1 MRFTGVISTPRRSK
15 QVAETTVVPER
26 NTPTQSGFG
35 TGWRVVARKEFA
47 DHLLSARFLVLIGIL
62 GVAAAAA
69 VFAASGGIRSVA
81 SDTEG
86 IPALFLK
93 LFTVTA
99 DPVPFPLVV
108 FIGFLAPLLGIMFGF
123 DAISGERSQGTLPRL
138 LAQPIHRDEVVL
150 GKFVGGLA
158 VIGLM
163 LTALTLFVSGI
174 GIFRLGLIP
183 SSTEVGR
190 LFVWLI
196 VSIIYVGFWQALAT
210 LTSVTVRRA
219 ASSALIAVGIWLVL
233 ALFGTFIFQA
243 AANLLAPG
251 DDQFAATRAE
261 ILISRLSPATL
272 FSETSTVLLDPTQRT
287 LDLVTVEQADRA
299 ILSNLSLSQSL
310 SVVWPQIVGLLALTA
325 ALFAIAYI
333 SFMRQEIRA

>member
-1 MRFTGVISTPRRSK
+1 MAEVTPVRVRES
-15 QVAETTVVPER
+15 
-26 NTPTQSGFG
+26 PTQSGFG

-47 DHLLSARFLVLIGIL
+47 DHLLSARFLVLIGLL

-69 VFAASGGIRSVA
+69 VFASSAGIRSVA
-81 SDTEG
+81 SDTGG

-93 LFTVTA
+93 LFTVTT
-99 DPVPFPLVV
+99 DPVPFALVV

-138 LAQPIHRDEVVL
+138 LAQPIHRDEVIT

-158 VIGLM
+158 VIALM

-183 SSTEVGR
+183 TSTEIGR
-190 LFVWLI
+190 LVVWLV

-251 DDQFAATRAE
+251 DDQFAATRVE
-261 ILISRLSPATL
+261 LLISRLSPATL

-287 LDLVTVEQADRA
+287 VDLVTVEQADRA

-325 ALFAIAYI
+325 ALFAAAYI

>member
-1 MRFTGVISTPRRSK
+1 MTE
-15 QVAETTVVPER
+15 ATTVPER
-26 NTPTQSGFG
+26 QAPTQSGFG

-69 VFAASGGIRSVA
+69 VFASSGGIRAVA

-93 LFTVTA
+93 LFTVTS

-158 VIGLM
+158 VIALM
-163 LTALTLFVSGI
+163 LTALILFVAGI
-174 GIFRLGLIP
+174 GIFRLGLVP
-183 SSTEVGR
+183 TPTEVGR

-196 VSIIYVGFWQALAT
+196 VSIIYVGFWLALAT

-233 ALFGTFIFQA
+233 ALFGAFIFQA

-251 DDQFAATRAE
+251 DDELAATRVE
-261 ILISRLSPATL
+261 MLISRLSPATL
-272 FSETSTVLLDPTQRT
+272 FTESSTVLLDPTQRT
-287 LDLVTVEQADRA
+287 VDLVTVEQADRA
-299 ILSNLSLSQSL
+299 ILSNLSLTQSL
-310 SVVWPQIVGLLALTA
+310 SVVWPQIVGLVALTA
-325 ALFAIAYI
+325 ALFAIAYV
-333 SFMRQEIRA
+333 SFMRQEVRA

>member
-1 MRFTGVISTPRRSK
+1 MAEATPVRVR
-15 QVAETTVVPER
+15 E
-26 NTPTQSGFG
+26 TPTQSGFG

-69 VFAASGGIRSVA
+69 VFASSAGIRSVA

-93 LFTVTA
+93 LFTVTT

-138 LAQPIHRDEVVL
+138 LAQPIHRDEVIT

-158 VIGLM
+158 VIALM

-183 SSTEVGR
+183 TSTEIGR
-190 LFVWLI
+190 LLVWLV

-251 DDQFAATRAE
+251 DDAFGATRVE
-261 ILISRLSPATL
+261 MLISRLSPATL

-287 LDLVTVEQADRA
+287 VDLVTVEQADRA
-299 ILSNLSLSQSL
+299 ILSNLSLAQSL

-325 ALFAIAYI
+325 ALFAAAYI

>member
-1 MRFTGVISTPRRSK
+1 M
-15 QVAETTVVPER
+15 AEATSVRVRES
-26 NTPTQSGFG
+26 PTQSGFG

-47 DHLLSARFLVLIGIL
+47 DHLLSARFLVLIGLL

-69 VFAASGGIRSVA
+69 VFASSAGIRSVA
-81 SDTEG
+81 SDTGG

-93 LFTVTA
+93 LFTVTT
-99 DPVPFPLVV
+99 DPVPFALVV

-138 LAQPIHRDEVVL
+138 LAQPIHRDEVIT

-158 VIGLM
+158 VIALM

-183 SSTEVGR
+183 TSTEIGR
-190 LFVWLI
+190 LVVWLV

-251 DDQFAATRAE
+251 DDQFAATRVE
-261 ILISRLSPATL
+261 LLISRLSPATL

-287 LDLVTVEQADRA
+287 VDLVTVEQADRA

-325 ALFAIAYI
+325 ALFAAAYI

>member
-1 MRFTGVISTPRRSK
+1 MTE
-15 QVAETTVVPER
+15 ATTVPER
-26 NTPTQSGFG
+26 QAPTQSGFG
-35 TGWRVVARKEFA
+35 TGWRVVARKELA

-69 VFAASGGIRSVA
+69 VFASSGGIRAVA

-93 LFTVTA
+93 LFTVTS

-123 DAISGERSQGTLPRL
+123 DTISGERSQGTLPRL

-158 VIGLM
+158 VIALM
-163 LTALTLFVSGI
+163 LTALILFVAGI
-174 GIFRLGLIP
+174 GIFRLGLVP
-183 SSTEVGR
+183 TPTEVGR

-196 VSIIYVGFWQALAT
+196 VSIIYVGFWLALAT

-233 ALFGTFIFQA
+233 ALFGAFIFQA

-251 DDQFAATRAE
+251 DDEFAATRVE
-261 ILISRLSPATL
+261 MLISRLSPATL
-272 FSETSTVLLDPTQRT
+272 FSESSTVLLDPTQRT
-287 LDLVTVEQADRA
+287 VDLVTVEQADRA
-299 ILSNLSLSQSL
+299 ILSNLSLTQSL
-310 SVVWPQIVGLLALTA
+310 SVVWPQIVGLVALTA
-325 ALFAIAYI
+325 ALFAIAYV
-333 SFMRQEIRA
+333 SFMRQEVRA

>member
-1 MRFTGVISTPRRSK
+1 M
-15 QVAETTVVPER
+15 AEASPVRLRE
-26 NTPTQSGFG
+26 TPTQSGFG

-69 VFAASGGIRSVA
+69 VFASSAGIRSVA

-93 LFTVTA
+93 LFTVTT

-138 LAQPIHRDEVVL
+138 LAQPIHRDEVIT

-158 VIGLM
+158 VIALM

-183 SSTEVGR
+183 TATELGR
-190 LFVWLI
+190 LLVWLL

-251 DDQFAATRAE
+251 DDEFGATRVE
-261 ILISRLSPATL
+261 LLISRLSPATL

-287 LDLVTVEQADRA
+287 VDLVTVEQADRA
-299 ILSNLSLSQSL
+299 ILSNLSLAQSL

-325 ALFAIAYI
+325 ALFAAAYM

>member
-1 MRFTGVISTPRRSK
+1 VPEA
-15 QVAETTVVPER
+15 VVVPER

-69 VFAASGGIRSVA
+69 VVAASGGIRAVA

-93 LFTVTA
+93 LFTVTT
-99 DPVPFPLVV
+99 DPVPFALVV

-138 LAQPIHRDEVVL
+138 LAQPIHRDELVT

-158 VIGLM
+158 VIAVM

-183 SSTEVGR
+183 TSTEVGR

-243 AANLLAPG
+243 AANILSPG
-251 DDQFAATRAE
+251 DDELSSTRIE
-261 ILISRLSPATL
+261 MFISRLSPATL

-287 LDLVTVEQADRA
+287 VDLVTVEQADRA
-299 ILSNLSLSQSL
+299 ILSNLSLAQSL

-333 SFMRQEIRA
+333 AFMRQEIRA

>member
-1 MRFTGVISTPRRSK
+1 
-15 QVAETTVVPER
+15 VAEATPVRVRE
-26 NTPTQSGFG
+26 TPTQSGFG

-69 VFAASGGIRSVA
+69 VFASSAGIRSVA

-86 IPALFLK
+86 IPGLFLK
-93 LFTVTA
+93 LFTVTT

-138 LAQPIHRDEVVL
+138 LAQPIHRDEVIT

-158 VIGLM
+158 VIALM

-174 GIFRLGLIP
+174 GIFRLGLVP
-183 SSTEVGR
+183 EATEMGR
-190 LFVWLI
+190 LLVWLV

-251 DDQFAATRAE
+251 DDEFGETRVE
-261 ILISRLSPATL
+261 MLISRLSPATL

-287 LDLVTVEQADRA
+287 VDLVTVEQADRA
-299 ILSNLSLSQSL
+299 ILSNLSLAQSL

-325 ALFAIAYI
+325 ALFAAAYI

>member
-1 MRFTGVISTPRRSK
+1 M
-15 QVAETTVVPER
+15 AEAPVRVRE
-26 NTPTQSGFG
+26 TPTQSGFG

-69 VFAASGGIRSVA
+69 VFASSAGIRSVA

-86 IPALFLK
+86 IPGLFLK
-93 LFTVTA
+93 LFTVTT

-123 DAISGERSQGTLPRL
+123 DTISGERSQGTLPRL
-138 LAQPIHRDEVVL
+138 LAQPIHRDEVIT

-158 VIGLM
+158 VIALM

-183 SSTEVGR
+183 EATEMGR
-190 LFVWLI
+190 LLVWLV

-251 DDQFAATRAE
+251 DDEFGATRVE
-261 ILISRLSPATL
+261 MLISRLSPATL

-287 LDLVTVEQADRA
+287 VDLVTVEQADRA
-299 ILSNLSLSQSL
+299 ILSNLSLAQSL

-325 ALFAIAYI
+325 ALFAAAYI

>member
-1 MRFTGVISTPRRSK
+1 M
-15 QVAETTVVPER
+15 AEAAPVRLRE
-26 NTPTQSGFG
+26 TPTQSGFG

-69 VFAASGGIRSVA
+69 VFASSAGIRSVA

-93 LFTVTA
+93 LFTVTT

-138 LAQPIHRDEVVL
+138 LAQPIHRDEVIT

-158 VIGLM
+158 VIALM

-183 SSTEVGR
+183 TATELGR
-190 LFVWLI
+190 LLVWLL
-196 VSIIYVGFWQALAT
+196 VSVIYVGFWQALAT

-233 ALFGTFIFQA
+233 ALFGSFIFQA
-243 AANLLAPG
+243 TANLLAPG
-251 DDQFAATRAE
+251 DDEFGATRVE
-261 ILISRLSPATL
+261 LLISRLSPATL

-287 LDLVTVEQADRA
+287 VDLVTVEQADRA
-299 ILSNLSLSQSL
+299 ILSNLSLAQSL

-325 ALFAIAYI
+325 ALFAAAYI

>member
-1 MRFTGVISTPRRSK
+1 M
-15 QVAETTVVPER
+15 AEATVVPER

-69 VFAASGGIRSVA
+69 VFASSGGIRSVA
-81 SDTEG
+81 SDTQG
-86 IPALFLK
+86 VPGLFLK
-93 LFTVTA
+93 LFTVTTE
-99 DPVPFPLVV
+99 PVPFPLVM

-138 LAQPIHRDEVVL
+138 LAQPIHRDEVVT

-158 VIGLM
+158 VIALM

-174 GIFRLGLIP
+174 GIFRLGLVP
-183 SSTEVGR
+183 TATEVGR

-251 DDQFAATRAE
+251 DDEVAATRVE

-272 FSETSTVLLDPTQRT
+272 FSETSTVLLDPTERT
-287 LDLVTVEQADRA
+287 VDLVTVEQADRA
-299 ILSNLSLSQSL
+299 ILSNLSLAQSL

-325 ALFAIAYI
+325 ALFAGAYI

>member
-1 MRFTGVISTPRRSK
+1 MTDESS
-15 QVAETTVVPER
+15 VVSER
-26 NTPTQSGFG
+26 NTPTQTGFG

-69 VFAASGGIRSVA
+69 VFAASGGIKSVA
-81 SDTEG
+81 SDTQG

-93 LFTVTA
+93 LFTVTT

-108 FIGFLAPLLGIMFGF
+108 FIGFLGPLLGIMFGF

-138 LAQPIHRDEVVL
+138 LSQPIHRDEVVL
-150 GKFVGGLA
+150 GKFVGGLS
-158 VIGLM
+158 VIALM

-174 GIFRLGLIP
+174 GIFRLGLVP
-183 SSTEVGR
+183 TATEVGR

-210 LTSVTVRRA
+210 LTSVTVGRA
-219 ASSALIAVGIWLVL
+219 ASSALISVGIWLVL

-251 DDQFAATRAE
+251 DDQLAATRAE
-261 ILISRLSPATL
+261 ILISRLSPSTL
-272 FSETSTVLLDPTQRT
+272 FSETSTVLLDPTERT
-287 LDLVTVEQADRA
+287 VDLVTVEQADRA
-299 ILSNLSLSQSL
+299 ILSNLTLSQSL
-310 SVVWPQIVGLLALTA
+310 SVVWPQIVGLLALTSV
-325 ALFAIAYI
+325 LFAAAYI
-333 SFMRQEIRA
+333 SFMRQEVRA

>member
-1 MRFTGVISTPRRSK
+1 MP
-15 QVAETTVVPER
+15 VAEATIVPER

-69 VFAASGGIRSVA
+69 VFAASAGIREVA

-93 LFTVTA
+93 LFTVTT

-138 LAQPIHRDEVVL
+138 LSQPIHRDEVVL

-158 VIGLM
+158 VIALM

-174 GIFRLGLIP
+174 GIFRLGLVP

-243 AANLLAPG
+243 AANLLSPG
-251 DDQFAATRAE
+251 EDEVAATRVE

-287 LDLVTVEQADRA
+287 VDLVTVEQADRA

-325 ALFAIAYI
+325 ALFAIAYV
-333 SFMRQEIRA
+333 SFMRQEVRA